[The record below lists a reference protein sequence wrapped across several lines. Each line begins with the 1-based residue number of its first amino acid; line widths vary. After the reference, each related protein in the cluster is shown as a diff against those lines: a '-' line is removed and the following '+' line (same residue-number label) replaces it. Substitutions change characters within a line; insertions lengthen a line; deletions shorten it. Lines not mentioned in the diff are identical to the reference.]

1 MGQRTQL
8 IIIRDRTNYV
18 GTVRH
23 IGVLHGQWGFG
34 SGVVVDT
41 MNLLLNSALMGHTG
55 FLNLVNS
62 SEYATTCKLP
72 SHSCDMTLETKYY
85 NDNKLLRKPYQDTS
99 RTAKLFMRDFRDFDN
114 NNGGAIIWT
123 MSTANKYQIYY
134 GFLAG
139 YEETEKAFTDKA
151 DFLTAAQYMY
161 PYLNKDTTAASE
173 EELLVPLFDNAVRL
187 VNAKRLT
194 KDVSFQKWLKG
205 E

>member
-8 IIIRDRTNYV
+8 IIIRDRTNYE
-18 GTVRH
+18 GTVRN
-23 IGVLHGQWGFG
+23 IGVLHGQWGLG
-34 SGVVVDT
+34 PGVVVDT
-41 MNLLLNSALMGHTG
+41 MNLILNSALMGHTG
-55 FLNLVNS
+55 FLNFVNS
-62 SEYATTCKLP
+62 SEYATACQLP

-85 NDNKLLRKPYQDTS
+85 TRKQLRKPYQDTS
-99 RTAKLFMRDFRDFDN
+99 RTARLFMGDFNDFDN

-123 MSTANKYQIYY
+123 MSDAARYQIYY

-139 YEETEKAFTDKA
+139 YEETESAFTDKA

-161 PYLNKDTTAASE
+161 PYLNKDTTTATE

-194 KDVSFQKWLKG
+194 KDVSFQKWLK
-205 E
+205 EN

>member
-8 IIIRDRTNYV
+8 IIIKDRTNYE

-23 IGVLHGQWGFG
+23 IGVLHGQWGIG
-34 SGVVVDT
+34 PGVVVDT
-41 MNLLLNSALMGHTG
+41 MNLILNSALTGHTG
-55 FLNLVNS
+55 FLNFGNS
-62 SEYATTCKLP
+62 SEYATACKLP

-85 NDNKLLRKPYQDTS
+85 NSKQLRKPYQDTS
-99 RTAKLFMRDFRDFDN
+99 RTARLFMGDFNDFDN

-123 MSTANKYQIYY
+123 MSDAARYQIYY

-139 YEETEKAFTDKA
+139 YEETESAFTAKA

-161 PYLNKDTTAASE
+161 PYLNKDTTTAAE
-173 EELLVPLFDNAVRL
+173 EALLVPLFDNAVRL

-194 KDVSFQKWLKG
+194 KDVSFQKWLK
-205 E
+205 EN

>member
-8 IIIRDRTNYV
+8 IIIRDRTNSS
-18 GTVRH
+18 GTVRN

-41 MNLLLNSALMGHTG
+41 MNLLLNSALNGHTG

-72 SHSCDMTLETKYY
+72 SHPYDMTLETKYY

-161 PYLNKDTTAASE
+161 PYLNKDTTAATE